1 VFDRFTERA
10 RHVVVLAQEEARTL
24 RFSHIG
30 SEALLLG
37 LLREDEGLAARTL
50 ASFDVSLDKARVA
63 VTRHVAS
70 RDQPTERLMPF
81 TPRAKLVL
89 ERAREEAAVLDH
101 NYVGTE
107 HILLALTTVEEGV
120 GMNVLR
126 DFDLNA
132 TNIRDAMIRLLAG
145 FTLPTPPGR
154 QKCAIGS
161 ARAGRAEAGPSTD
174 PFRGFDVR
182 PNEEVS
188 GVLIG
193 AAARALED
201 GRTETT
207 IGDLLVTLS
216 RAERLRPVL
225 PELAGGEAR
234 IRAAL
239 RRLESDEPPESANG
253 A

>member
-1 VFDRFTERA
+1 M
-10 RHVVVLAQEEARTL
+10 VLAQEEARTL
-24 RFSHIG
+24 HFSHIG

-37 LLREDEGLAARTL
+37 LLREQECIPARVL
-50 ASFDVSLDKARVA
+50 ESLGVSLKKARRA

-70 RDQPTERLMPF
+70 GDTPTEGFMPF
-81 TPRAKLVL
+81 TPRAKQIL
-89 ERAREEAAVLDH
+89 EQAGQEARALGH

-107 HILLALTTVEEGV
+107 HILLALTTIEEGV
-120 GMNVLR
+120 AINILR
-126 DFDLNA
+126 DFDLDA
-132 TNIRDAMIRLLAG
+132 ASVRDAVIELLAG
-145 FTLPTPPGR
+145 FTPPNPPGR
-154 QKCAIGS
+154 QRSRTRWRPAPG
-161 ARAGRAEAGPSTD
+161 AEAGPTMD
-174 PFRGFDVR
+174 PFHGFEVR
-182 PNEEVS
+182 SDDEVTR
-188 GVLIG
+188 VLIG

-207 IGDLLVTLS
+207 IGDLLITLS

-239 RRLESDEPPESANG
+239 QRLEPSEPPESANG